1 MIGEL
6 DRFEIFERN
15 RAVDHLLSG
24 TAASLWADPET
35 GRLSILTTKADAD
48 ELIKRRQGGGGLEFV
63 CLVTDLLVLDAIR
76 ALNSRGGISG
86 IPGRPRSNSGA
97 IRGRSGDFTRGGRG

>member
-1 MIGEL
+1 MIGEV
-6 DRFEIFERN
+6 DRFETFERN

-24 TAASLWADPET
+24 TAASLWADLVT

-63 CLVTDLLVLDAIR
+63 CLVTDLLVLDAIST
-76 ALNSRGGISG
+76 LNRRGGISG
-86 IPGRPRSNSGA
+86 IPGRPRSNGGA
-97 IRGRSGDFTRGGRG
+97 AKGHGGDLTRGGR